1 MTKNSLLQKVLVHV
15 QSLDGWQDMELNHS
29 AMHGCNGS
37 LQFFAHLKFDTKNTS
52 FVKIDVDIFDENLD
66 ASVVET
72 QQSSILKMLMTLIQH
87 QSLISCKHKSAMHK
101 RKSSSNSQTPFQTS
115 K

>member
-72 QQSSILKMLMTLIQH
+72 QQIIHLENADDIDTTSIFDFLQTQ
-87 QSLISCKHKSAMHK
+87 ISYA
-101 RKSSSNSQTPFQTS
+101 QEEI
-115 K
+115 